1 MRAPL
6 VPDGAGMTSVADRW
20 VENRA
25 PTGWHTVDLRELWAY
40 RELIAF
46 LAIRDVKVRYKQAV
60 LGMAWAV
67 LQPLAG
73 ALVFTLVFDR
83 IANLPSDGIPYPVFA
98 FVGVTAW
105 TYFSSSVQTAM
116 SSLVGNVGLV
126 TKVYFPRMAAPIA
139 AVVPGLLDMGIS
151 LLILVVLMVVYG
163 VAPGLALL
171 TLPLWIVLLVALA
184 FGVGLILATLN
195 VRYRDVKGVSSL
207 LLQLWLFA
215 SPVAYAS
222 SVIQDRWGALYALNP
237 MAGIIDG
244 FRWALLDTPPP
255 ETSALIGLAV
265 LVVILVVG
273 LAVFAREERRF
284 ADII

>member
-1 MRAPL
+1 
-6 VPDGAGMTSVADRW
+6 MTSVSDRW

-25 PTGWHTVDLRELWAY
+25 PTGWHKVDLRELWAY

-73 ALVFTLVFDR
+73 AVVFTLVFDR

-98 FVGVTAW
+98 FVGVTVW
-105 TYFSSSVQTAM
+105 TYFTTSVTTAM

-139 AVVPGLLDMGIS
+139 AVLPGLLDMAIS

-163 VAPGLALL
+163 VTPGLGLL
-171 TLPLWIVLLVALA
+171 ALPLCVVVLVALA

-215 SPVAYAS
+215 SPVAYGS
-222 SVIQDRWGALYALNP
+222 SVIRDRWELLYALNP
-237 MAGIIDG
+237 MAGLIDA
-244 FRWALLDTPPP
+244 FRWSLLGAPAPGTEALP
-255 ETSALIGLAV
+255 SLAV
-265 LVVILVVG
+265 LAVILVAGV
-273 LAVFAREERRF
+273 AVFAREERRF

>member
-1 MRAPL
+1 
-6 VPDGAGMTSVADRW
+6 MTSVADRW

-25 PTGWHTVDLRELWAY
+25 PTGWHKVDLRELWAY

-46 LAIRDVKVRYKQAV
+46 LAVRDVKVRYKQAA
-60 LGMAWAV
+60 LGMIWAV

-83 IANLPSDGIPYPVFA
+83 IAKLPSDGIPYPVFA
-98 FVGVTAW
+98 FVGVMVWSYFTA
-105 TYFSSSVQTAM
+105 SVQTAM

-139 AVVPGLLDMGIS
+139 AMGPGLLDMGIS
-151 LLILVVLMVVYG
+151 LLILAVLMAVYG
-163 VAPGLALL
+163 VTPGIALLAL
-171 TLPLWIVLLVALA
+171 PLCIVVLVALT

-222 SVIQDRWGALYALNP
+222 SVIRDRWAALYALNP
-237 MAGIIDG
+237 MAGLIDA
-244 FRWALLDTPPP
+244 FRWSLLGTPAPKP
-255 ETSALIGLAV
+255 SALIGL
-265 LVVILVVG
+265 VILVLILVAG

>member
-1 MRAPL
+1 
-6 VPDGAGMTSVADRW
+6 MTSVADRW

-25 PTGWHTVDLRELWAY
+25 PTGWHKVDLRELWAY

-171 TLPLWIVLLVALA
+171 TLPLWIVPLVALA

-255 ETSALIGLAV
+255 ETSALIGLVV
-265 LVVILVVG
+265 LVVVLIVG

>member
-1 MRAPL
+1 
-6 VPDGAGMTSVADRW
+6 MTSVADRW

-25 PTGWHTVDLRELWAY
+25 PTGWHKVDLRELWAY

-46 LAIRDVKVRYKQAV
+46 LAVRDVKVRYKQAV

-73 ALVFTLVFDR
+73 ALVFTLVFGR
-83 IANLPSDGIPYPVFA
+83 IADLPSDGIPYPVFA
-98 FVGVTAW
+98 FVGVMVW
-105 TYFSSSVQTAM
+105 TYFSAGVQNAM

-139 AVVPGLLDMGIS
+139 SVLPGLLDMGIS
-151 LLILVVLMVVYG
+151 LVILAVLMVVYG
-163 VAPGLALL
+163 VTPGLALL
-171 TLPLWIVLLVALA
+171 ALPLCIVVLVALT
-184 FGVGLILATLN
+184 FGVGLVLATLN
-195 VRYRDVKGVSSL
+195 VRYRDVKGISSL
-207 LLQLWLFA
+207 LLQLWLFV

-222 SVIQDRWGALYALNP
+222 SVVEDRWGPIYDLNP
-237 MAGIIDG
+237 MAGLIDA
-244 FRWALLDTPPP
+244 FRWSLLGGPPP
-255 ETSALIGLAV
+255 GLDALASLGV
-265 LVVILVVG
+265 LVVVLVAG

>member
-1 MRAPL
+1 MAAPL

-25 PTGWHTVDLRELWAY
+25 PTGWHKVDVRELWAY

-46 LAIRDVKVRYKQAV
+46 LAVRDLKVRYKQAV

-67 LQPLAG
+67 IQPLAG
-73 ALVFTLVFDR
+73 TLVFTLVFGR
-83 IANLPSDGIPYPVFA
+83 IAKLPSDGVPYAVFA
-98 FVGVTAW
+98 FVGVSVW
-105 TYFSSSVQTAM
+105 SYFSTSVQAAM

-139 AVVPGLLDMGIS
+139 AVLPGLVDFGVALA
-151 LLILVVLMVVYG
+151 ILAVLMVVYG
-163 VAPGLALL
+163 VTPGLGLL
-171 TLPLWIVLLVALA
+171 ALPLCVLVLVTVT
-184 FGVGLILATLN
+184 FGVGLLLATLN

-222 SVIQDRWGALYALNP
+222 SVVDGRWRGLYNLNP
-237 MAGIIDG
+237 MAGLIDA
-244 FRWALLDTPPP
+244 FRWSLLGTSPPSVGSL
-255 ETSALIGLAV
+255 TSLAV
-265 LVVILVVG
+265 LVVLLFVG
-273 LAVFAREERRF
+273 VAAFSREERRF

>member
-1 MRAPL
+1 
-6 VPDGAGMTSVADRW
+6 MTSVADRW

-25 PTGWHTVDLRELWAY
+25 PTGWHKVDVRELWAY
-40 RELIAF
+40 RELVVF
-46 LAIRDVKVRYKQAV
+46 LAVRDVKVRYKQAA
-60 LGMAWAV
+60 LGMLWAV

-73 ALVFTLVFDR
+73 ALVFTVVFDR

-98 FVGVTAW
+98 FVGVTVW
-105 TYFSSSVQTAM
+105 TYFSTSVQNAM

-139 AVVPGLLDMGIS
+139 AVLPGLLDMGIS
-151 LLILVVLMVVYG
+151 LGILVVLMVVYG
-163 VAPGLALL
+163 VTPGLSLL
-171 TLPLWIVLLVALA
+171 ALPLCVAVLVALT

-222 SVIQDRWGALYALNP
+222 SVVEGRWGPFYDLNP
-237 MAGIIDG
+237 MAGLIDA
-244 FRWALLDTPPP
+244 FRWSLLGAPAPSVGALT
-255 ETSALIGLAV
+255 GLVV
-265 LVVILVVG
+265 LVVVLVVG

>member
-1 MRAPL
+1 
-6 VPDGAGMTSVADRW
+6 MTSVADRW

-25 PTGWHTVDLRELWAY
+25 PTGWHKVDLRELWAY

-46 LAIRDVKVRYKQAV
+46 LAVRDVKVRYKQAV

-67 LQPLAG
+67 VQPLAG
-73 ALVFTLVFDR
+73 ALVFTVVFGG
-83 IANLPSDGIPYPVFA
+83 IADLPSDGIPYAVFA
-98 FVGVTAW
+98 FVGVTVW
-105 TYFSSSVQTAM
+105 NYFSTSVQNAM

-139 AVVPGLLDMGIS
+139 AVLPGLLDMGIS
-151 LLILVVLMVVYG
+151 FVILAVLMVVYG

-171 TLPLWIVLLVALA
+171 ALPLCVVVLVALT
-184 FGVGLILATLN
+184 FGVGLLLATLN
-195 VRYRDVKGVSSL
+195 VRYRDVKGVASL

-222 SVIQDRWGALYALNP
+222 SVVEGRWGVFYDLNP
-237 MAGIIDG
+237 MAGLIDA
-244 FRWALLDTPPP
+244 FRWSLLGTGAPGLDALASL
-255 ETSALIGLAV
+255 GV
-265 LVVILVVG
+265 LVVILVLG
-273 LAVFAREERRF
+273 LAVLAREERRF

>member
-1 MRAPL
+1 MEAPGA
-6 VPDGAGMTSVADRW
+6 PDGSPMTSVADRW

-25 PTGWHTVDLRELWAY
+25 PTGWHKVDLRELWAY

-46 LAIRDVKVRYKQAV
+46 LAVRDVKVRYKQAA
-60 LGMAWAV
+60 LGMLWAV

-73 ALVFTLVFDR
+73 ALVFTVVFDR

-98 FVGVTAW
+98 FVGVTVW
-105 TYFSSSVQTAM
+105 TYFTTSVQTAM

-126 TKVYFPRMAAPIA
+126 TKVYFPRMAAPIG
-139 AVVPGLLDMGIS
+139 AVLPGLLDMAIS
-151 LLILVVLMVVYG
+151 LGILAVLLVVYG
-163 VAPGLALL
+163 VAPGWPLL
-171 TLPLWIVLLVALA
+171 LLPVWVVLLVALS

-195 VRYRDVKGVSSL
+195 VRYRDVKGVSGL

-222 SVIQDRWGALYALNP
+222 SVVEGRWGPFYDLNP
-237 MAGIIDG
+237 MAGLIDA
-244 FRWALLDTPPP
+244 FRWSLLDGPPP
-255 ETSALIGLAV
+255 GAGALASLAV
-265 LVVILVVG
+265 IAVLLVIG

>member
-1 MRAPL
+1 
-6 VPDGAGMTSVADRW
+6 MTSVADRW

-25 PTGWHTVDLRELWAY
+25 PTGWHKIDLRELWAY
-40 RELIAF
+40 RELIVF

-83 IANLPSDGIPYPVFA
+83 IAKLPSDGIPYPVFA
-98 FVGVTAW
+98 FVGVMVWSYFTA
-105 TYFSSSVQTAM
+105 SVQTAM

-139 AVVPGLLDMGIS
+139 AMGPGLLDMGIS
-151 LLILVVLMVVYG
+151 LLILAVLMAVYG
-163 VAPGLALL
+163 VTPGIALLAL
-171 TLPLWIVLLVALA
+171 PLCIVVLVALT

-222 SVIQDRWGALYALNP
+222 SVIRDRWAALYALNP
-237 MAGIIDG
+237 MAGLIDA
-244 FRWALLDTPPP
+244 FRWSLLGTPAPKP
-255 ETSALIGLAV
+255 SALIGL
-265 LVVILVVG
+265 VILVLILVAG

>member
-1 MRAPL
+1 
-6 VPDGAGMTSVADRW
+6 MTALTDRW

-25 PTGWHTVDLRELWAY
+25 PTGWHKVDLGELWAY

-60 LGMAWAV
+60 LGMFWAL

-73 ALVFTLVFDR
+73 ALVFTVVFGR
-83 IANLPSDGIPYPVFA
+83 IADLPSDGIPYPVFA
-98 FVGVTAW
+98 FVGVTVW
-105 TYFSSSVQTAM
+105 TYFTTSVTTAM

-139 AVVPGLLDMGIS
+139 AVLPGLLDMGIS
-151 LLILVVLMVVYG
+151 LLLLVPLLVYYDVTPGPALLVLPLCLVV
-163 VAPGLALL
+163 
-171 TLPLWIVLLVALA
+171 LVALA

-222 SVIQDRWGALYALNP
+222 SVVEGRWGPFYDLNP
-237 MAGIIDG
+237 MAGLIDA
-244 FRWALLDTPPP
+244 FRWSLLDGPTPSPG
-255 ETSALIGLAV
+255 ALVSLAV
-265 LVVILVVG
+265 IAVLLVIG

>member
-1 MRAPL
+1 MAAPL

-25 PTGWHTVDLRELWAY
+25 PTGWHKVDLRELWAY
-40 RELIAF
+40 RELIVF

-83 IANLPSDGIPYPVFA
+83 IAKLPSDGIPYPVFA
-98 FVGVTAW
+98 FVGVMVWSYFTA
-105 TYFSSSVQTAM
+105 SVQTAM

-139 AVVPGLLDMGIS
+139 AMGPGLLDMGIS
-151 LLILVVLMVVYG
+151 LLILAVLMAVYG
-163 VAPGLALL
+163 VTPGIALLAL
-171 TLPLWIVLLVALA
+171 PLCIVVLVALT

-222 SVIQDRWGALYALNP
+222 SVIRDRWAALYALNP
-237 MAGIIDG
+237 MAGLIDA
-244 FRWALLDTPPP
+244 FRWSLLGTPAPKP
-255 ETSALIGLAV
+255 SALIGL
-265 LVVILVVG
+265 VILVLILVAG